1 MVKKSNQFN
10 FLRGIVA
17 ILASV
22 YFGFYT
28 DFDLAFFAEV
38 LSLYV
43 IFIKGKDLLFC
54 LKNHENPWL
63 LAQALFPI
71 VLSTGLFYLAM
82 TKDLSSIPYYIGMWA
97 ILLGISSIVIGWQLY
112 GLERSQAVQG
122 LIKGV
127 TLLLFAIFILYPE
140 HMTNHFLG
148 HLTAF
153 YFVADGIEGLL
164 ENYSS
169 TKLNRQHSPA

>member
-1 MVKKSNQFN
+1 MQKQSNQFIC
-10 FLRGIVA
+10 LRGIFA
-17 ILASV
+17 IFASV

-28 DFDLAFFAEV
+28 DFNLAFFAEV

-43 IFIKGKDLLFC
+43 IFIKGKDFLFC
-54 LKNHENPWL
+54 LKNHDNLWF

-82 TKDLSSIPYYIGMWA
+82 TKDLMSIPYYIGMWA
-97 ILLGISSIVIGWQLY
+97 ILLGISDIVIGWQLY
-112 GLERSQAVQG
+112 DLERSQAVQG

-127 TLLLFAIFILYPE
+127 TLLLFAIFILFPE
-140 HMTNHFLG
+140 HMTNHVLG

-153 YFVADGIEGLL
+153 YFVADGIEILL
-164 ENYSS
+164 ENYSR
-169 TKLNRQHSPA
+169 TKQNRQHSPA